1 MEFVK
6 KNIKWIS
13 LGGCVLAIISLFL
26 PFATVSAEIFG
37 TSISES
43 VTYIEGDGAIVFAA
57 IIVAGVLIF
66 LKKDLFSLIPLG
78 IGTAISIYSAI
89 NVGKAFGDVS
99 SLYGDLIKVGFGIG
113 FYLLL
118 VGLVVAAGAMAYSQ
132 FVLNKNGGAVSVQPY
147 GQNVQQMPN
156 QGYQSYNYNQPVEP
170 QVQPSYGQPFVGT
183 PVNEVQQPI
192 GMPTSTVDTNIFN
205 QAPVAQTTPVMNN
218 SVSAEQPVMN
228 NVPVQD
234 FSSPATITCPQCR
247 ATLNSGMQF
256 CNQCGSKLN

>member
-6 KNIKWIS
+6 KNIKWIA

-57 IIVAGVLIF
+57 IVVAGVLIF
-66 LKKDLFSLIPLG
+66 LKKDLFALIPIG

-132 FVLNKNGGAVSVQPY
+132 FVLNKNGAAISSQTY

-156 QGYQSYNYNQPVEP
+156 QGYQPYNYNQP
-170 QVQPSYGQPFVGT
+170 VQPSYGQPFVNS
-183 PVNEVQQPI
+183 PVNEVQQPM

-205 QAPVAQTTPVMNN
+205 QAPVAQSTPVMNN
-218 SVSAEQPVMN
+218 SVPVEQPVMN
-228 NVPVQD
+228 SVPVQD
-234 FSSPATITCPQCR
+234 FSSPAVITCPQCR